1 MGDFFGALLC
11 RMTTPNAESEAFRFV
26 GAASGGDRMS
36 TTDHILTYGQLD
48 RRARELAAW
57 LQTRGARGERV
68 LLPHCDGPLQIEAL
82 LGCLYAGAIAVPCP
96 SPLSGGRFARRL
108 ALIAKDTDAAL
119 ALADSAVAPEV
130 SRVLAGSPLVCLA
143 ADRADLPSPGDW
155 RQPDPADDD
164 IALIQY
170 TSGSVARPSGVL
182 ITQRNLLAAQQ
193 TLSRA
198 LGTDDTSVIGG
209 WLPPYHDMGL
219 VGQLLH
225 PLHLGARGVVMPAA
239 AFARR
244 PLSWLEMIGTYG
256 VTVSGGPDFAYAMC
270 VREVADEQV
279 GKLDLSGWR
288 VAVNGAEPVREATMR
303 SFARKFA
310 PAGLR
315 PEVLYPAYGL
325 AEATL
330 LVAGGVAGHAAS
342 WRAVDAVALAAGRLA
357 EPVPGGRSRTLV
369 GVGRPRGSE
378 VLIVAPET
386 CQVMEQGR
394 VGEIWIRGAS
404 VGAGYW
410 GGRAESG
417 ASFGARTGCGE
428 GGFLRSGDLGVK
440 DVDGELFVIGRIKE
454 NVIINGA
461 DVAPEEIEASVQEQN
476 PLFGNT
482 AVFTAGTDR
491 DRLVVIQEVHDE
503 GLLDSELPALADAV
517 QRHLEGEFGVSD
529 AAVLLVRPGAVRR
542 TTSGKLQRSAMRRVL
557 EDGGIR
563 PLHHHGPAL
572 ECDLSTN

>member
-1 MGDFFGALLC
+1 
-11 RMTTPNAESEAFRFV
+11 MTNPNADGEAFRFV
-26 GAASGGDRMS
+26 GVASGDDRKS
-36 TTDHILTYGQLD
+36 TSDRILTYGQLD
-48 RRARELAAW
+48 RRARALAAW
-57 LQTRGARGERV
+57 LQMRGAKGERV

-119 ALADSAVAPEV
+119 VLADSATAPEV
-130 SRVLAGSPLVCLA
+130 SRVLAGGLLVCLA
-143 ADRADLPSPGDW
+143 ADRAELPSPDDW
-155 RQPDPADDD
+155 RPPHPADDD

-170 TSGSVARPSGVL
+170 TSGSVARPNGVL
-182 ITQRNLLAAQQ
+182 ITQRNLLAAQR
-193 TLSRA
+193 TLTRA
-198 LGTDDTSVIGG
+198 LGTSGTSVVGG
-209 WLPPYHDMGL
+209 WLPSFHDMGL
-219 VGQLLH
+219 LVQLLH
-225 PLHLGARGVVMPAA
+225 PLHLGACGVVMPAG

-244 PLSWLEMIGTYG
+244 PLSWLEMIEKHG

-279 GKLDLSGWR
+279 EKLDLSGWR
-288 VAVNGAEPVREATMR
+288 VAVNGAEPVRETTLRA
-303 SFARKFA
+303 FARKFA

-315 PEVLYPAYGL
+315 PEALYPAYGL

-330 LVAGGVAGHAAS
+330 LVAGGVPG
-342 WRAVDAVALAAGRLA
+342 RAHSRRSVDAVALAAGRLA
-357 EPVPGGRSRTLV
+357 APVPGGRRRTLV
-369 GVGRPRGSE
+369 GVGRPLGSE

-386 CQVMEQGR
+386 RQVLEPGR
-394 VGEIWIRGAS
+394 VGEIWVRGES

-417 ASFGARTGCGE
+417 VSFGARTGYGE

-440 DVDGELFVIGRIKE
+440 DEEGELFVIGRIKE
-454 NVIINGA
+454 NVNINGA

-476 PLFGNT
+476 PLFRNT
-482 AVFTAGTDR
+482 AVFIAGTDL

-503 GLLDSELPALADAV
+503 GLLDSEFPELADVV
-517 QRHLEGEFGVSD
+517 QRHLEGEFGVTD
-529 AAVLLVRPGAVRR
+529 AAVLLVRTGVVRR
-542 TTSGKLQRSAMRRVL
+542 TTSGKLQRSAIRRVL

-563 PLHHHGPAL
+563 PLYHHGPAL